1 MSISGIKRGIITSYS
16 LKGADLLSAL
26 LFTPF
31 LISLLG
37 QSEYGIYTLIG
48 ALIGSLAILEFGF
61 RDSITKYIFKYK
73 MNNEEEKESRLLSM
87 CIILYGVIA
96 FLCLAAGL
104 LMYPFLEWVF
114 GGSLNVQEM
123 ATAKL
128 IYFISLFSVCVS
140 FFLGAF
146 QSYIQGHKKYMF
158 INRVMLLRL
167 LLRMVLVS
175 IFLLF
180 GFKAV
185 TVVIIDALLNIGTV
199 VIFTFFSFKKL
210 NIKLKFVKL
219 NIQFLKESSGYSTV
233 RLLGNIA
240 NVFYWRIGLIVIG
253 CSIGSMAV
261 AVYSIAII
269 LVGYY
274 EYFSKVIHN
283 KISPYIA
290 KMITNGADE
299 EELTKVCSKIGRI
312 QFFLLGG
319 ILLGFLLFGKEF
331 ILLWLG
337 FDYEASYWISLL
349 LMTAMFF
356 QSIQYSAVLVLR
368 EKKREK
374 LRMMLQ
380 LSTVVLGILF
390 GFIFNIFYGT
400 IGMGIGVAAA
410 VIVLNGSVVHFVYIK
425 VFSFHFSFFLK
436 ELLKIIPS
444 MSVALLVSL
453 PIYFW
458 SFQSWGTFLLKCIL
472 FLIIYISVF
481 WFIGANYSEKILFK
495 SIMRK
500 NIYSIKEIIIRQKSK
515 DTPKFYNR
523 KQIINKEYMRNISW
537 RS

>member
-31 LISLLG
+31 LISFLG
-37 QSEYGIYTLIG
+37 QSEYGIYALIG

-96 FLCLAAGL
+96 FLCLAVGL

-128 IYFISLFSVCVS
+128 IYLISLFSVCVS

-199 VIFTFFSFKKL
+199 VFFTFFSFKKL

-253 CSIGSMAV
+253 CSIGSIAV

-269 LVGYY
+269 LAGYY

-290 KMITNGADE
+290 KMITKGADG
-299 EELTKVCSKIGRI
+299 EELTKICSKIGRI

-374 LRMMLQ
+374 LRMLLQ

-495 SIMRK
+495 SIIRK

-523 KQIINKEYMRNISW
+523 KQIINKEYMRNMGW

>member
-1 MSISGIKRGIITSYS
+1 MSISGIKRGIIASYS

-31 LISLLG
+31 LISFLG
-37 QSEYGIYTLIG
+37 QSEYGIYALIG

-128 IYFISLFSVCVS
+128 IYLISLFSVCVS

-199 VIFTFFSFKKL
+199 VLFTFFSFKKL

-253 CSIGSMAV
+253 CSIGSIAV

-269 LVGYY
+269 LAGYY

-337 FDYEASYWISLL
+337 FDYEVSYWISLL

-368 EKKREK
+368 EKKQEK

-380 LSTVVLGILF
+380 LSTVVLGMLF

-410 VIVLNGSVVHFVYIK
+410 VIVLNGVVVHFVYIK
-425 VFSFHFSFFLK
+425 VFSFHFSSFLK

-453 PIYFW
+453 PLYFW

-481 WFIGANYSEKILFK
+481 GFIGANYSEKILFK
-495 SIMRK
+495 SIIRK
-500 NIYSIKEIIIRQKSK
+500 NIYSIKEIIISQKSK
-515 DTPKFYNR
+515 DIPKFYNR
-523 KQIINKEYMRNISW
+523 KQIITKDYMRNMGW